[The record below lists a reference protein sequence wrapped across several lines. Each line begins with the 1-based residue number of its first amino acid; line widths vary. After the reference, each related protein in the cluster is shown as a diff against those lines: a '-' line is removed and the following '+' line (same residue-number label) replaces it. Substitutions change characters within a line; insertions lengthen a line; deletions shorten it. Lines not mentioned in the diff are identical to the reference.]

1 VIEDEEIEKC
11 DNPAAPLVLP
21 DDFAVLIEL
30 IDNVQLLRQR
40 NTAKRYRRWKLY
52 Y

>member
-1 VIEDEEIEKC
+1 MIEDEEIEKC